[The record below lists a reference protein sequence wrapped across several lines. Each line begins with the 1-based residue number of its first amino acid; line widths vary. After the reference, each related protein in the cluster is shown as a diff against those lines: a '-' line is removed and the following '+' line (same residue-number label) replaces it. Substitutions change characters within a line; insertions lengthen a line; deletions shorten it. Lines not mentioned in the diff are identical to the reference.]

1 MLLSKHEN
9 RPIAHIFIEEGGSIM
24 KNSKLIISGLILVVV
39 IVLFIF
45 SGTTVASGYRGVLLQ
60 LGAVKPTIL
69 TEGFHFKIPFIQNV
83 EQVEVRVQKEESSQ
97 TAASKDLQM
106 VTANV
111 AVNYSVDTG
120 AVNKLYQEIGPDYR
134 ARIVDPAIAASL
146 KAVTA
151 QYTAEEL
158 ISKRPEVSAQV
169 KDMLA
174 KKLTKYYMILEDINI
189 KEFAFSEE
197 FNKAIELKQTA
208 EQNALKA
215 QRDLE
220 RIKIEAQQQIT
231 QAGAE
236 AEALRL
242 KKQEVTPE
250 LIQLKQIEVQE
261 KALEKWD
268 GRLPSVTGGATP
280 FIDLSGATAE
290 KK

>member
-1 MLLSKHEN
+1 MRYKKS
-9 RPIAHIFIEEGGSIM
+9 
-24 KNSKLIISGLILVVV
+24 IISGIIALVVLV
-39 IVLFIF
+39 GII
-45 SGTTVASGYRGVLLQ
+45 SSITTVASGYRGVLLQ

-69 TEGFHFKIPFIQNV
+69 TEGLHFKIPFLQAVQPI
-83 EQVEVRVQKEESSQ
+83 EVRVQKEESSQ
-97 TAASKDLQM
+97 SAASKDLQM
-106 VTANV
+106 VTTKV
-111 AVNYSVDTG
+111 AVNYSVDPE
-120 AVNKLYQEIGPDYR
+120 AVNKLYQEIGMDYR
-134 ARIVDPAIAASL
+134 SRIVDPAIAESL

-158 ISKRPEVSAQV
+158 ISKRPEVSAKV
-169 KDMLA
+169 KDMLGV
-174 KKLTKYYMILEDINI
+174 KLTKYFMILEDINI

-197 FNKAIELKQTA
+197 FNKAIESKQTA
-208 EQNALKA
+208 EQNALRA

-220 RIKIEAQQQIT
+220 RVKIEAEQKIA
-231 QAGAE
+231 QAKAE
-236 AEALRL
+236 AESLRL

-280 FIDLSGATAE
+280 FIDLGDVT

>member
-1 MLLSKHEN
+1 MKYSK
-9 RPIAHIFIEEGGSIM
+9 SIV
-24 KNSKLIISGLILVVV
+24 SGLIAIVVLVLVFLSV
-39 IVLFIF
+39 
-45 SGTTVASGYRGVLLQ
+45 TTVASGYRGVLLQ

-69 TEGFHFKIPFIQNV
+69 TEGLHFKVPFLQSVQPI
-83 EQVEVRVQKEESSQ
+83 EVRVQKEESSQ
-97 TAASKDLQM
+97 SAASKDLQI
-106 VTANV
+106 VTTRV
-111 AVNYSVDTG
+111 AVNYSVDPE
-120 AVNKLYQEIGPDYR
+120 AVNKLYQDIGLDYR
-134 ARIVDPAIAASL
+134 ARIVDPAVAEAL
-146 KAVTA
+146 KAITA

-169 KDMLA
+169 KDILG
-174 KKLTKYYMILEDINI
+174 KKLSKYYMELEDINI

-197 FNKAIELKQTA
+197 FNKAIESKQTA

-215 QRDLE
+215 QRDLD
-220 RIKIEAQQQIT
+220 RIKIEAQQQVA

-242 KKQEVTPE
+242 KKLEVTPE

-280 FIDLSGATAE
+280 FIDFGGIN
-290 KK
+290 K

>member
-1 MLLSKHEN
+1 MQYKRSIIGGV
-9 RPIAHIFIEEGGSIM
+9 IAIV
-24 KNSKLIISGLILVVV
+24 ILVVG
-39 IVLFIF
+39 FF
-45 SGTTVASGYRGVLLQ
+45 STTTVSSGYRGVLLQ

-69 TEGFHFKIPFIQNV
+69 TEGFHFKLPFIQTV
-83 EQVEVRVQKEESSQ
+83 QPIEVRVQKEESSQ
-97 TAASKDLQM
+97 TAASKDLQI
-106 VTANV
+106 VTTNV
-111 AVNYSVDTG
+111 AVNFSVNPE
-120 AVNKLYQEIGPDYR
+120 AVNKLYQEIGMDYR
-134 ARIVDPAIAASL
+134 SRIVDPAIAEAL
-146 KAVTA
+146 KAITA

-158 ISKRPEVSAQV
+158 ISKRPEVSAKV
-169 KDMLA
+169 KEMLA
-174 KKLTKYYMILEDINI
+174 AKLTKYYMILEDINI

-197 FNKAIELKQTA
+197 FNKAIEAKQTA
-208 EQNALKA
+208 EQNALRA

-220 RIKIEAQQQIT
+220 RIKIEAEQKIA

-280 FIDLSGATAE
+280 FIDVNGLE
-290 KK
+290 KQK

>member
-1 MLLSKHEN
+1 MKYTKSV
-9 RPIAHIFIEEGGSIM
+9 IA
-24 KNSKLIISGLILVVV
+24 GLIAVVL
-39 IVLFIF
+39 IVLVF
-45 SGTTVASGYRGVLLQ
+45 SSVTTVASGNRGVLLQ

-83 EQVEVRVQKEESSQ
+83 QLIEVRVQKEESTQ

-106 VTANV
+106 VTTKV
-111 AVNYSVDTG
+111 AVNYSVEPD
-120 AVNKLYQEIGPDYR
+120 AVNKLYQEIGLDYR
-134 ARIVDPAIAASL
+134 SRIVDPAIAESL
-146 KAVTA
+146 KAITA

-158 ISKRPEVSAQV
+158 ISKRPEVSSQV
-169 KDMLA
+169 KEMLG
-174 KKLTKYYMILEDINI
+174 KKLIKYYMKLEDINI

-197 FNKAIELKQTA
+197 FNKAIEQKQTA

-220 RIKIEAQQQIT
+220 RIKIEAQQKV
-231 QAGAE
+231 AE
-236 AEALRL
+236 AEAEAESLKL

-280 FIDLSGATAE
+280 FIDVNGLTGS
-290 KK
+290 K

>member
-1 MLLSKHEN
+1 
-9 RPIAHIFIEEGGSIM
+9 M
-24 KNSKLIISGLILVVV
+24 KYAKFASAGLIAVVV
-39 IVLFIF
+39 LILIF
-45 SGTTVASGYRGVLLQ
+45 SSFTTVASGYRGVLLQ

-69 TEGFHFKIPFIQNV
+69 SEGFHFKVPFIQTV
-83 EQVEVRVQKEESSQ
+83 QPMEVRVQKEESSQ
-97 TAASKDLQM
+97 SAASKDLQM
-106 VTANV
+106 VTTKV
-111 AVNYSVDTG
+111 AVNFSVDPE
-120 AVNKLYQEIGPDYR
+120 AVNKLYQEIGMDYR
-134 ARIVDPAIAASL
+134 SRIVDPAVAESL

-158 ISKRPEVSAQV
+158 ISRRPEVSAQV
-169 KDMLA
+169 KDILS
-174 KKLTKYYMILEDINI
+174 KKLTKYYMKLEDINI

-197 FNKAIELKQTA
+197 FNKAIEQKQTA

-236 AEALRL
+236 AEALKL

-280 FIDLSGATAE
+280 FVDLSGI

>member
-1 MLLSKHEN
+1 MRYRKS
-9 RPIAHIFIEEGGSIM
+9 
-24 KNSKLIISGLILVVV
+24 IISGLIAIIILIVVV
-39 IVLFIF
+39 F
-45 SGTTVASGYRGVLLQ
+45 SATTVASGYRGVLLQ

-69 TEGFHFKIPFIQNV
+69 SEGFHFKIPFIQTV
-83 EQVEVRVQKEESSQ
+83 QPIEVRVQKEESSQ

-111 AVNYSVDTG
+111 AVNYSANPQ
-120 AVNKLYQEIGPDYR
+120 AVNKLYQEVGLDYR
-134 ARIVDPAIAASL
+134 SRIVDPAIAESL

-169 KDMLA
+169 KDMLEV
-174 KKLTKYYMILEDINI
+174 KLSKYYMILEEINI

-197 FNKAIELKQTA
+197 FNKAIESKQTA
-208 EQNALKA
+208 EQNALRA

-220 RIKIEAQQQIT
+220 RIKIEAEQKVA

-280 FIDLSGATAE
+280 FIDVNGL
-290 KK
+290 K

>member
-1 MLLSKHEN
+1 MPYIKS
-9 RPIAHIFIEEGGSIM
+9 
-24 KNSKLIISGLILVVV
+24 IISGIIALV
-39 IVLFIF
+39 IVVGVFF
-45 SGTTVASGYRGVLLQ
+45 SATTVASGYRGVLLQ
-60 LGAVKPTIL
+60 LGAVKPAIL
-69 TEGFHFKIPFIQNV
+69 SEGFHFKIPFIQTV
-83 EQVEVRVQKEESSQ
+83 QPIEVRVQKEESSQ

-106 VTANV
+106 VTATV
-111 AVNYSVDTG
+111 AVNYSVDPE
-120 AVNKLYQEIGPDYR
+120 AVNSLYQEVGLDYR
-134 ARIVDPAIAASL
+134 SRIVDPAIAESL

-158 ISKRPEVSAQV
+158 ISKRPEVSAKV
-169 KDMLA
+169 KEMLDV
-174 KKLTKYYMILEDINI
+174 KLTKYYMILEEINI

-197 FNKAIELKQTA
+197 FNKAIESKQTA
-208 EQNALKA
+208 EQNALRA

-220 RIKIEAQQQIT
+220 RIKIEAEQKVA
-231 QAGAE
+231 QAKAE

-242 KKQEVTPE
+242 KKQEVTAE

-280 FIDLSGATAE
+280 FVDVNGLE

>member
-1 MLLSKHEN
+1 
-9 RPIAHIFIEEGGSIM
+9 M
-24 KNSKLIISGLILVVV
+24 KYTRYVVTGIIVVVVLGLIAAS
-39 IVLFIF
+39 I
-45 SGTTVASGYRGVLLQ
+45 TTVAAGNRGVLLQ
-60 LGAVKPTIL
+60 MGEVKPTIL
-69 TEGFHFKIPFIQNV
+69 TEGLHFKIPFLQSV
-83 EQVEVRVQKEESSQ
+83 QEVEVRVQKEESSQ
-97 TAASKDLQM
+97 SAASKDLQM
-106 VTANV
+106 VTTKV
-111 AVNYSVDTG
+111 AVNFSVDPE
-120 AVNKLYQEIGPDYR
+120 AVNKLYQEIGLDYR
-134 ARIVDPAIAASL
+134 SRIVDPAIAESL
-146 KAVTA
+146 KAITA

-174 KKLTKYYMILEDINI
+174 KKLTKYYMKLEDINI

-197 FNKAIELKQTA
+197 FNKAIEQKQTA

-236 AEALRL
+236 AEALKL

-250 LIQLKQIEVQE
+250 LIELKQIEVQE

-268 GRLPSVTGGATP
+268 GHLPSVTGGATP
-280 FIDLSGATAE
+280 FIDLSGAGA

>member
-1 MLLSKHEN
+1 MKYSK
-9 RPIAHIFIEEGGSIM
+9 SI
-24 KNSKLIISGLILVVV
+24 IVGLIALIVVV
-39 IVLFIF
+39 VGF
-45 SGTTVASGYRGVLLQ
+45 SSVTTVEAGNRGVLVQ
-60 LGAVKPTIL
+60 LGEVKPTIL
-69 TEGFHFKIPFIQNV
+69 SEGLHFRIPFIQSV
-83 EQVEVRVQKEESSQ
+83 QQIEVRVQKEESSQ
-97 TAASKDLQM
+97 SAASKDLQI
-106 VTANV
+106 VTTKV
-111 AVNYSVDTG
+111 AVNYSVDPE
-120 AVNKLYQEIGPDYR
+120 AVNKLYQEIGMDYR
-134 ARIVDPAIAASL
+134 SRIVDPAIAEAL

-158 ISKRPEVSAQV
+158 ISKRPEVSAKV

-174 KKLTKYYMILEDINI
+174 DKLTKYFMLLEDINI

-197 FNKAIELKQTA
+197 FNKAIEAKQTA
-208 EQNALKA
+208 EQNALRA

-220 RIKIEAQQQIT
+220 RIKIEAEQKVA

-268 GRLPSVTGGATP
+268 GRLPNVTGGATP
-280 FIDLSGATAE
+280 FIDVNGFG
-290 KK
+290 K

>member
-1 MLLSKHEN
+1 VKYTKSIITGL
-9 RPIAHIFIEEGGSIM
+9 IA
-24 KNSKLIISGLILVVV
+24 LIIVVV
-39 IVLFIF
+39 GFASV
-45 SGTTVASGYRGVLLQ
+45 TTVESGNRGVLVQ
-60 LGAVKPTIL
+60 LGEVKPTIL
-69 TEGFHFKIPFIQNV
+69 SEGLHFRLPFIQSV
-83 EQVEVRVQKEESSQ
+83 QQIEVRVQKEESSQ
-97 TAASKDLQM
+97 SAASKDLQM
-106 VTANV
+106 VTTKV
-111 AVNYSVDTG
+111 AVNYSVDPE
-120 AVNKLYQEIGPDYR
+120 AVNKLYQEIGMDYR
-134 ARIVDPAIAASL
+134 SRIVDPAIAEAL

-158 ISKRPEVSAQV
+158 ISKRPEVSAKV

-174 KKLTKYYMILEDINI
+174 DKLTKYFMLLEDINI

-197 FNKAIELKQTA
+197 FNKAIEAKQTA
-208 EQNALKA
+208 EQNALRA

-220 RIKIEAQQQIT
+220 RIKIEAEQRVA

-280 FIDLSGATAE
+280 FIDVNGLG
-290 KK
+290 K

>member
-1 MLLSKHEN
+1 MKYMKST
-9 RPIAHIFIEEGGSIM
+9 IGGLMAIV
-24 KNSKLIISGLILVVV
+24 ILVVG
-39 IVLFIF
+39 FF
-45 SGTTVASGYRGVLLQ
+45 STTTVASGNRGVLLQ

-69 TEGFHFKIPFIQNV
+69 TEGFHFKVPFIQTI
-83 EQVEVRVQKEESSQ
+83 QLIEVRVQKEESTQ
-97 TAASKDLQM
+97 TAASRDLQM
-106 VTANV
+106 VTAKV
-111 AVNYSVDTG
+111 AVNYSVNPD
-120 AVNKLYQEIGPDYR
+120 AVNKLYQEIGLDYR
-134 ARIVDPAIAASL
+134 SRIVDPAIAESL
-146 KAVTA
+146 KAITA

-169 KDMLA
+169 KEMLG

-197 FNKAIELKQTA
+197 FNKAIESKQTA
-208 EQNALKA
+208 EQNALRA

-220 RIKIEAQQQIT
+220 RIKIEAEQKIA

-242 KKQEVTPE
+242 KKQEVTAE

-268 GRLPSVTGGATP
+268 GKLPAVTGGATP
-280 FIDLSGATAE
+280 FIDLDALKNSDA
-290 KK
+290 K

>member
-1 MLLSKHEN
+1 MQYK
-9 RPIAHIFIEEGGSIM
+9 
-24 KNSKLIISGLILVVV
+24 KYIISGVIAIVAIILV
-39 IVLFIF
+39 F
-45 SGTTVASGYRGVLLQ
+45 SSVTTVQSGNRGVLLQ
-60 LGAVKPTIL
+60 LGAVKPSIL
-69 TEGFHFKIPFIQNV
+69 TEGFHFKVPFIQSV
-83 EQVEVRVQKEESSQ
+83 QQIEVRVQKEESSQ

-106 VTANV
+106 VTTKV
-111 AVNYSVDTG
+111 AVNYSVDPN
-120 AVNKLYQEIGPDYR
+120 AVNKLYQEIGLDYR
-134 ARIVDPAIAASL
+134 ARIVDPAVAEAL

-174 KKLTKYYMILEDINI
+174 QKLSKYYMKLEDINI

-197 FNKAIELKQTA
+197 FNKAIEQKQTA

-215 QRDLE
+215 KRDLE
-220 RIKIEAQQQIT
+220 RIKIEAQQQVT
-231 QAGAE
+231 QAE
-236 AEALRL
+236 AEAKALSL
-242 KKQEVTPE
+242 KKQEVTSE

-280 FIDLSGATAE
+280 FIDVNGLS

>member
-1 MLLSKHEN
+1 MRYTKSIIGGL
-9 RPIAHIFIEEGGSIM
+9 IA
-24 KNSKLIISGLILVVV
+24 LII
-39 IVLFIF
+39 IVLGFA
-45 SGTTVASGYRGVLLQ
+45 SATTVESGNRGVLLQ
-60 LGAVKPTIL
+60 FGAVKPTIL
-69 TEGFHFKIPFIQNV
+69 TEGLHFKLPFIQTV
-83 EQVEVRVQKEESSQ
+83 QQVEVRVQKEESSQ

-111 AVNYSVDTG
+111 AVNYSVDPG
-120 AVNKLYQEIGPDYR
+120 SVNTLYQEIGLDYR
-134 ARIVDPAIAASL
+134 SRIVDPAIAESL

-158 ISKRPEVSAQV
+158 ISKRPEVSAKV
-169 KDMLA
+169 KEMLGV
-174 KKLTKYYMILEDINI
+174 KLTKYFMILEDINI

-197 FNKAIELKQTA
+197 FNKAIESKQTA
-208 EQNALKA
+208 EQNALRA

-220 RIKIEAQQQIT
+220 RIKIEAEQKVA

-280 FIDLSGATAE
+280 FIDVNGLTKE
-290 KK
+290 

>member
-1 MLLSKHEN
+1 MEVFKGGYTVKYTRSITIGL
-9 RPIAHIFIEEGGSIM
+9 IA
-24 KNSKLIISGLILVVV
+24 LILVVV
-39 IVLFIF
+39 GF
-45 SGTTVASGYRGVLLQ
+45 SSVTTVESGNRGVLVQ

-69 TEGFHFKIPFIQNV
+69 SEGLHFRIPFIQSV
-83 EQVEVRVQKEESSQ
+83 QQIEVRVQKEESSQ
-97 TAASKDLQM
+97 SAASKDLQM
-106 VTANV
+106 VTTKV
-111 AVNYSVDTG
+111 AVNYSVDPE
-120 AVNKLYQEIGPDYR
+120 AVNKLYQEIGLDYR
-134 ARIVDPAIAASL
+134 SRIVDPAIAEAL

-158 ISKRPEVSAQV
+158 ISKRPEVSAKV
-169 KDMLA
+169 KDMLSD
-174 KKLTKYYMILEDINI
+174 KLTKYFMLLEDINI

-197 FNKAIELKQTA
+197 FNKAIEAKQTA
-208 EQNALKA
+208 EQNALRA

-220 RIKIEAQQQIT
+220 RIKIEAEQKVA

-280 FIDLSGATAE
+280 FIDINGLGN
-290 KK
+290 

>member
-1 MLLSKHEN
+1 MKYAKAILGGL
-9 RPIAHIFIEEGGSIM
+9 IAIVV
-24 KNSKLIISGLILVVV
+24 LILV
-39 IVLFIF
+39 F
-45 SGTTVASGYRGVLLQ
+45 SSVTTVASGYRGVLLQ
-60 LGAVKPTIL
+60 LGEVKPTIL
-69 TEGFHFKIPFIQNV
+69 TEGLHFKIPFLQSVQPI
-83 EQVEVRVQKEESSQ
+83 EVRVQKEESSQ
-97 TAASKDLQM
+97 SAASKDLQI
-106 VTANV
+106 VTTKV
-111 AVNYSVDTG
+111 AVNYSVDPE
-120 AVNKLYQEIGPDYR
+120 AVNKLYQEIGLDYR
-134 ARIVDPAIAASL
+134 SRIVDPAIAETL
-146 KAVTA
+146 KAITA

-169 KDMLA
+169 KEMLG
-174 KKLTKYYMILEDINI
+174 KKLTKYYIKLEDINI

-197 FNKAIELKQTA
+197 FNKAIESKQTA

-215 QRDLE
+215 QRDFD
-220 RIKIEAQQQIT
+220 RIKIEAEQQIA

-268 GRLPSVTGGATP
+268 GHLPSVTGGATP
-280 FIDLSGATAE
+280 FIDLSGTV